1 MKLITQHEECQ
12 RINGFIVYL
21 KTSGKGFRVI
31 SDCIELEFG
40 LKVSHT
46 SVQKYY
52 LSHLNGKAIE
62 EGLANR
68 SSAEGAI
75 LEGGEGEELGFSQE
89 VYERSLEE
97 LNENWRTE
105 GVAAEYAELYAQ
117 TLALVSANMQ
127 EHRRGEARLKTEYVK
142 YLKEL
147 RGLYHKPLAGK

>member
-12 RINGFIVYL
+12 QINAFIVYL
-21 KTSGKGFRVI
+21 KISGKGFRII

-62 EGLANR
+62 EGLAQL
-68 SSAEGAI
+68 SAAEGAI
-75 LEGGEGEELGFSQE
+75 LEGGEGEELGFNQE

-97 LNENWRTE
+97 LNDNWTASE
-105 GVAAEYAELYAQ
+105 ISAEYAELYAQ
-117 TLALVSANMQ
+117 TLALVSANME

-147 RGLYHKPLAGK
+147 RGLYHRPLAGK